1 LSPSHSA
8 YFCVF
13 SEAMLSSGESDLISV
28 AKLIVLNRRL
38 RILAF
43 ISLIFGVFEVVAAF
57 VLLLVPLLHR
67 TGKASPYF
75 WDGQPYIDLTS
86 YLIVGASAL
95 VAAYRRSVGFIRC
108 LLWSIVVFTV
118 IRLIGLFCCVMLF
131 EQKTNLT
138 PTPVKSSVLEL
149 VVPIGAVLV
158 VQYPFALAF
167 FRTAKEIADTQK
179 ELLSVEYDDEEL
191 TFSTSN

>member
-1 LSPSHSA
+1 
-8 YFCVF
+8 
-13 SEAMLSSGESDLISV
+13 
-28 AKLIVLNRRL
+28 
-38 RILAF
+38 
-43 ISLIFGVFEVVAAF
+43 
-57 VLLLVPLLHR
+57 
-67 TGKASPYF
+67 
-75 WDGQPYIDLTS
+75 
-86 YLIVGASAL
+86 
-95 VAAYRRSVGFIRC
+95 
-108 LLWSIVVFTV
+108 
-118 IRLIGLFCCVMLF
+118 MLF